1 MDPLQYKFAMVSM
14 IILVYIVTI
23 HNVVFEGGVTK
34 KYEEPVCA
42 APNSIRVIYI
52 EDHISIR
59 PDRSLLLAKQ
69 TSKWSLWSLS
79 K

>member
-1 MDPLQYKFAMVSM
+1 M
-14 IILVYIVTI
+14 IILVYIVLI

-59 PDRSLLLAKQ
+59 PDRSLLLGRH
-69 TSKWSLWSLS
+69 TSEWYLWDVIFHKNDSTFFLVS
-79 K
+79 